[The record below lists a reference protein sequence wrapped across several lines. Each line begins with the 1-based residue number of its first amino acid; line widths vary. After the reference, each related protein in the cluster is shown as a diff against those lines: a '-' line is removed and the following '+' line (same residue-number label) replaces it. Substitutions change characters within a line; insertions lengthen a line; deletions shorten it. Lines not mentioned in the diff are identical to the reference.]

1 MSDAPEYSAHDFSA
15 VNRHVNEVV
24 NRNMVIT
31 SSRRA
36 GVFATYAKYGAI
48 LIVALGIAG
57 LLLLWGAARLLN
69 PKPEVITK
77 EVVVE
82 KPVSINPNIY
92 LTTPTGSS
100 QNLKTL
106 NEAAQA
112 KKSKLEAGV
121 ASSPGS
127 DRSPVFNYV
136 IFKNVPFGKYG
147 LKEVTVG
154 MRYPDN
160 DAEDPQEQWCYIT
173 KEVGAGV
180 DNRFSLALKRNQK
193 RIDLPIDADTSQQLG
208 VPVSALREAQALC
221 AFE

>member
-82 KPVSINPNIY
+82 KPVSINQHLSHNANR
-92 LTTPTGSS
+92 LV
-100 QNLKTL
+100 
-106 NEAAQA
+106 A
-112 KKSKLEAGV
+112 KSE
-121 ASSPGS
+121 
-127 DRSPVFNYV
+127 
-136 IFKNVPFGKYG
+136 
-147 LKEVTVG
+147 
-154 MRYPDN
+154 
-160 DAEDPQEQWCYIT
+160 DAE
-173 KEVGAGV
+173 
-180 DNRFSLALKRNQK
+180 
-193 RIDLPIDADTSQQLG
+193 
-208 VPVSALREAQALC
+208 
-221 AFE
+221 